1 MKITV
6 TVIKADVGG
15 IGGHTR
21 PSDGLLNAVR
31 NLVKPQVRKD
41 GKGLLI
47 DSYIGY
53 CGDDIHIVMT
63 HTKGVNNSQVHGLA
77 WRAFEAATRVAKS
90 EGLYGA
96 GQDLLKDSF
105 SGNVK
110 GMGPGVAEMT
120 FDERPNEA
128 FTIYAADK
136 TEPGAFNYPFYRMFV
151 DTLSNTGLIVNQNL
165 SKGVRISV
173 MDVEKG
179 KIATLN
185 MWEDKPT
192 LEAALMYPG
201 RYVVSTVTTKDNQ
214 PILAAS
220 TDRLHNIAGTYVGKD
235 DPICIIRTQ
244 KDFPATEEAGAAFNN
259 PHLVAGNT
267 RGSHHM
273 PLMPVKLNSPAS
285 INYAIPIVSALVF
298 SMHNGILTG
307 PVDGFESVDW
317 DYVRNIAM
325 RRAMA
330 IRSQGFVHPATL
342 VPDELEYG
350 VGYRARMSILW
361 SRMRPIPGASPNVK
375 QGQKPNQNNKPQQ
388 KQGQKPQQGQRPP
401 QQNQQ
406 RPGQKPQQGQRPPQQ
421 GQKSQQNQQRP
432 QQKQQQGNR
441 PQQGQRPGQ
450 KPNQG
455 NRPQQNNRPQQGQQ
469 QKQGQRPQQQNQQRP
484 GQKPQ
489 QGQRPPQ
496 QGQRPQGQ
504 HPQQKQQGNRPQQ
517 GQRPQQQGQK
527 PQQNQQRPQGQRP
540 PQQQKPQTPKPQ
552 TAPNTQVKSESKST
566 EVKVKKPRA
575 PRKKKTDTATTKP
588 AESTVST
595 TSTPKTETST

>member
-1 MKITV
+1 M
-6 TVIKADVGG
+6 
-15 IGGHTR
+15 
-21 PSDGLLNAVR
+21 
-31 NLVKPQVRKD
+31 
-41 GKGLLI
+41 I

-110 GMGPGVAEMT
+110 GMGPGVAELT
-120 FDERPNEA
+120 FEERPNEA

-151 DTLSNTGLIVNQNL
+151 DALSNTGLIVNQNL
-165 SKGVRISV
+165 AKGVKISV

-201 RYVVSTVTTKDNQ
+201 RYVISTVDTKDNQ
-214 PILAAS
+214 PILSAS

-273 PLMPVKLNSPAS
+273 PLMPVKINSPAS

-298 SMHNGILTG
+298 SMHNGVLTG
-307 PVDGFESVDW
+307 PIDGFATADW

-325 RRAMA
+325 KRAIA

-350 VGYRARMSILW
+350 VGYKARMSVLW
-361 SRMRPIPGASPNVK
+361 NKMRPIPGSHTNVK
-375 QGQKPNQNNKPQQ
+375 P
-388 KQGQKPQQGQRPP
+388 
-401 QQNQQ
+401 
-406 RPGQKPQQGQRPPQQ
+406 
-421 GQKSQQNQQRP
+421 
-432 QQKQQQGNR
+432 
-441 PQQGQRPGQ
+441 
-450 KPNQG
+450 
-455 NRPQQNNRPQQGQQ
+455 
-469 QKQGQRPQQQNQQRP
+469 GQRPQQP
-484 GQKPQ
+484 GQKP
-489 QGQRPPQ
+489 
-496 QGQRPQGQ
+496 
-504 HPQQKQQGNRPQQ
+504 QQGNRPQQ
-517 GQRPQQQGQK
+517 GQRPQQPGQKPQQGNRPQQGQRPQQPGQK
-527 PQQNQQRPQGQRP
+527 PQQGNRPQQGQRPQQPGQKPQQGNRPQQGQRPQQPGQKPQQGNRPQQNQQRPQGQ
-540 PQQQKPQTPKPQ
+540 QQSQKPQQPKPQ
-552 TAPNTQVKSESKST
+552 TTTTEKSKTVKSNIESKA
-566 EVKVKKPRA
+566 KKPRA
-575 PRKKKTDTATTKP
+575 PRKKKAETTTTKP
-588 AESTVST
+588 EGTVST
-595 TSTPKTETST
+595 TETPKTETSTSS